1 MKKILLVILVIL
13 IVNTVFA
20 QRTHHKSNNKS
31 TKETPTWFFLDL
43 QGGFGVDEYF
53 NTNINNDQN
62 VEISYVNPTYSYA
75 GKFGVN
81 FSFGVGLAF
90 EMGIANYSQSYDI
103 KSLTGGSTFTHTSA
117 VSALEKTILLRHS
130 TLGSYIEAGPQ
141 FLSIKSGDYY
151 KNFTNI
157 VLGFGGPLVYKNSF
171 DINLGL
177 RLTYSLSDVMNN
189 NYPDNAGLKYPAI
202 YSSYTPTSILSA
214 QLTLG
219 FNWHIGYFSQA
230 KCDKHIEFLFM

>member
-1 MKKILLVILVIL
+1 MKKFIFILFIFI
-13 IVNTVFA
+13 ISNNA
-20 QRTHHKSNNKS
+20 WSQHRHKSNNKS
-31 TKETPTWFFLDL
+31 TNETPTWFFLDL
-43 QGGFGVDEYF
+43 QGGYGVDEYF
-53 NTNINNDQN
+53 NNNINNDQN
-62 VEISYVNPTYSYA
+62 VEISYVNPSFSYA

-103 KSLTGGSTFTHTSA
+103 NNGIETFTHTSS

-130 TLGSYIEAGPQ
+130 SLGSYIEAGPQ
-141 FLSIKSGDYY
+141 FLGIKSGSSNGYN
-151 KNFTNI
+151 NFTNI
-157 VLGFGGPLVYKNSF
+157 VIGFGGPLVYKNSF

-189 NYPDNAGLKYPAI
+189 YYPDNAGLKYIPL
-202 YSSYTPTSILSA
+202 YSPYSPTSIFSA

>member
-1 MKKILLVILVIL
+1 MRKVIFLIIAVI
-13 IVNTVFA
+13 VTNA
-20 QRTHHKSNNKS
+20 AWSQRKHHKSNNKS
-31 TKETPTWFFLDL
+31 ANETPTWFFLDL

-62 VEISYVNPTYSYA
+62 VEISYVNPSFSYV

-90 EMGIANYSQSYDI
+90 EMGISNFSQSYDI
-103 KSLTGGSTFTHTSA
+103 KPIVGGSTFTHTSE
-117 VSALEKTILLRHS
+117 VSALQKTILLRHS

-151 KNFTNI
+151 QNFTNI

-189 NYPDNAGLKYPAI
+189 NYPDNAGLKYIPV

-219 FNWHIGYFSQA
+219 VNWHIGYFSQA